1 MNIRHF
7 FDNIDEKTIDRITD
21 KYPPLSSDDKER
33 LYAMS
38 KNKYN
43 SEKKENKNNYS
54 EVMGVERYRKPVWHK
69 AVSAVAAAVVVLGGI
84 GGGVLLLDKSGETD
98 PISDIEVLQPEYD
111 YTAIATEL
119 TDKLLEMENTI
130 CYGDI
135 SYDEYDRKVIDI
147 VCSDDSAQFES
158 PCEAILYKVT
168 DPRFTCRRDLYDEL
182 RSIFTKQRYDEND
195 FSTATIFRFDLNFYL
210 GSELSDYIV
219 DGSMD
224 IAENFDNDDESI
236 GYAVYC
242 DINGEL
248 YVRQCDFELSEYTS
262 DVIIKETGENSFTA
276 TRSYTEHYTEDITS
290 ERCFDF
296 VLENGEWKIDKV
308 YLSDEESEDVT
319 ESEDEYDYTAIA
331 TELSDKYLELE
342 NMVCYGGISYDENEM
357 KSYTV
362 YDSFDELELIF
373 YKVTDPRFICEQDF
387 YDEIRSIHTNQRYPD
402 DNFTYTTF
410 FAGCNLDSCFGGELS
425 EYAANGRIDLAADYG
440 NGNGY
445 SLLGVYCYYNGE
457 LYVTPFDY
465 DYELAE
471 YTSDVIIKE
480 TGENSFTATRKFKS
494 QLNSVGDYYKVFE
507 IVLENGEWKIDEAY
521 VSSEESENESE
532 DGYDYTAIAQQLF
545 DDYLEVES
553 VIKWGDVSYDENDSI
568 TFYTY
573 NSNDAEWADN
583 NVGERTFCK
592 VTDERFSSCQD
603 IYEMLRAI
611 TTTEC
616 EPKENFMNADWFDQF
631 NLSSFLGG
639 DVSMFEVG
647 EKIDINH
654 EISDWRWPGYS
665 INRSVFVEYNGELY
679 VNRRYNETPEFTSDV
694 IINETSG
701 NSFTATR
708 NYKSPVNSVEE
719 YCIFEFAL
727 ENGEWK
733 INHMLNN

>member
-7 FDNIDEKTIDRITD
+7 FDNIDEKTIDRITE
-21 KYPPLSSDDKER
+21 KYLPLSSDDKER

-43 SEKKENKNNYS
+43 SEKKENKNDYS
-54 EVMGVERYRKPVWHK
+54 EVMGVERYRKPVWQK
-69 AVSAVAAAVVVLGGI
+69 VISAVAAAVVVLGGI
-84 GGGVLLLDKSGETD
+84 GGGVLLLGKSGETD

-308 YLSDEESEDVT
+308 YLAGD
-319 ESEDEYDYTAIA
+319 ESEDE
-331 TELSDKYLELE
+331 
-342 NMVCYGGISYDENEM
+342 
-357 KSYTV
+357 
-362 YDSFDELELIF
+362 
-373 YKVTDPRFICEQDF
+373 
-387 YDEIRSIHTNQRYPD
+387 
-402 DNFTYTTF
+402 
-410 FAGCNLDSCFGGELS
+410 
-425 EYAANGRIDLAADYG
+425 
-440 NGNGY
+440 
-445 SLLGVYCYYNGE
+445 
-457 LYVTPFDY
+457 
-465 DYELAE
+465 
-471 YTSDVIIKE
+471 
-480 TGENSFTATRKFKS
+480 
-494 QLNSVGDYYKVFE
+494 
-507 IVLENGEWKIDEAY
+507 
-521 VSSEESENESE
+521 
-532 DGYDYTAIAQQLF
+532 YDYTAIAQQLF

-583 NVGERTFCK
+583 NVGERTFYK

-639 DVSMFEVG
+639 DVSMFEIG
-647 EKIDINH
+647 ENIDINH
-654 EISDWRWPGYS
+654 EISDWRWSGYS
-665 INRSVFVEYNGELY
+665 INRSIFVEYNGELY

-719 YCIFEFAL
+719 YCILEFAL

>member
-7 FDNIDEKTIDRITD
+7 FDNIDEKTIDRITE

-43 SEKKENKNNYS
+43 SEKKENKNDYS
-54 EVMGVERYRKPVWHK
+54 EVMGVERYRKPVWQK
-69 AVSAVAAAVVVLGGI
+69 VISAVAAAVVVLGGI
-84 GGGVLLLDKSGETD
+84 GGGVLLLGKSGETD
-98 PISDIEVLQPEYD
+98 PISDIEVSQPEYD

-135 SYDEYDRKVIDI
+135 SYDEYDRTVIDI

-195 FSTATIFRFDLNFYL
+195 FSTATIFGFDLNFYL

-236 GYAVYC
+236 CYAVYC

-276 TRSYTEHYTEDITS
+276 TRSYIGDFVIGDGTS
-290 ERCFDF
+290 NRCFEF
-296 VLENGEWKIDKV
+296 VLEAGKWKIDKV

-342 NMVCYGGISYDENEM
+342 NIICFGGISYDENEM

-362 YDSFDELELIF
+362 YDSFDEFELIF

-425 EYAANGRIDLAADYG
+425 EYAANGRIDLAANYG

-494 QLNSVGDYYKVFE
+494 QFNSVGDYYKVFE
-507 IVLENGEWKIDEAY
+507 IVLENGEWKIDNVERVVSDEEAIG
-521 VSSEESENESE
+521 N
-532 DGYDYTAIAQQLF
+532 AIA
-545 DDYLEVES
+545 
-553 VIKWGDVSYDENDSI
+553 SYVDTLIRSD
-568 TFYTY
+568 
-573 NSNDAEWADN
+573 
-583 NVGERTFCK
+583 
-592 VTDERFSSCQD
+592 TDKYGN
-603 IYEMLRAI
+603 IYEN
-611 TTTEC
+611 
-616 EPKENFMNADWFDQF
+616 PDVFDF
-631 NLSSFLGG
+631 G
-639 DVSMFEVG
+639 FEIVG
-647 EKIDINH
+647 
-654 EISDWRWPGYS
+654 
-665 INRSVFVEYNGELY
+665 YNGENNCTARVILTDYDY
-679 VNRRYNETPEFTSDV
+679 VDIIELTAEIDIKEQKV
-694 IINETSG
+694 INAEIIE
-701 NSFTATR
+701 
-708 NYKSPVNSVEE
+708 
-719 YCIFEFAL
+719 L
-727 ENGEWK
+727 Q
-733 INHMLNN
+733 

>member
-7 FDNIDEKTIDRITD
+7 FDNIDEKTIDRITE

-43 SEKKENKNNYS
+43 SENKNDYS
-54 EVMGVERYRKPVWHK
+54 EVMGVERYRKPVWQK
-69 AVSAVAAAVVVLGGI
+69 VISAVAAAVVVLGGI
-84 GGGVLLLDKSGETD
+84 GGGVLLLGKSGETD
-98 PISDIEVLQPEYD
+98 LISDIEVSQPEYD

-135 SYDEYDRKVIDI
+135 SYDEYDRTVIDI

-195 FSTATIFRFDLNFYL
+195 FSTATIFGFDLNFYL

-236 GYAVYC
+236 CYAVYC

-276 TRSYTEHYTEDITS
+276 TRSYIGDFVIGDGTS
-290 ERCFDF
+290 NRCFEF
-296 VLENGEWKIDKV
+296 VLEAGKWKIDKV

-342 NMVCYGGISYDENEM
+342 NIICFGGISYDENEM

-362 YDSFDELELIF
+362 YDSFDEFELIF

-425 EYAANGRIDLAADYG
+425 EYAANGRIDLAANYG

-494 QLNSVGDYYKVFE
+494 QFNSVGDYYKVFE
-507 IVLENGEWKIDEAY
+507 IVLENGEWKIDNVERVVSDEEAIG
-521 VSSEESENESE
+521 N
-532 DGYDYTAIAQQLF
+532 AIA
-545 DDYLEVES
+545 
-553 VIKWGDVSYDENDSI
+553 SYVDTLIRSD
-568 TFYTY
+568 
-573 NSNDAEWADN
+573 
-583 NVGERTFCK
+583 
-592 VTDERFSSCQD
+592 TDKYGN
-603 IYEMLRAI
+603 IYEN
-611 TTTEC
+611 
-616 EPKENFMNADWFDQF
+616 PDVFDF
-631 NLSSFLGG
+631 SF
-639 DVSMFEVG
+639 EIVG
-647 EKIDINH
+647 
-654 EISDWRWPGYS
+654 
-665 INRSVFVEYNGELY
+665 YNGENNCTARVILTDYDY
-679 VNRRYNETPEFTSDV
+679 VDIIELTAEIDIKEQKV
-694 IINETSG
+694 INAEIIE
-701 NSFTATR
+701 
-708 NYKSPVNSVEE
+708 
-719 YCIFEFAL
+719 L
-727 ENGEWK
+727 Q
-733 INHMLNN
+733 

>member
-7 FDNIDEKTIDRITD
+7 FDNIDEKTIDRITE

-43 SEKKENKNNYS
+43 SEKKENKNDYS
-54 EVMGVERYRKPVWHK
+54 EVMGVERYRKPVWQK
-69 AVSAVAAAVVVLGGI
+69 VISAVAAAVVVLGGI
-84 GGGVLLLDKSGETD
+84 GGGVLLLNKGGETE
-98 PISDIEVLQPEYD
+98 PISDIEVSQPEYD

-119 TDKLLEMENTI
+119 TDKLLEIENTI

-135 SYDEYDRKVIDI
+135 SYDEYDRTVIDI
-147 VCSDDSAQFES
+147 VCSDDSAQFEP
-158 PCEAILYKVT
+158 PCEAVLYKVT

-182 RSIFTKQRYDEND
+182 RSVFTKQNYDEND
-195 FSTATIFRFDLNFYL
+195 FSTATIFGFDLNFYL

-236 GYAVYC
+236 CYAVYC
-242 DINGEL
+242 DVNGEL
-248 YVRQCDFELSEYTS
+248 YVSQCNFELAEYTS
-262 DVIIKETGENSFTA
+262 DVIIKETGENRFTA
-276 TRSYTEHYTEDITS
+276 TRGYRGDFVIGDGTS
-290 ERCFDF
+290 NRCFEF
-296 VLENGEWKIDKV
+296 VLEAGKWKIDKV

-342 NMVCYGGISYDENEM
+342 NIICFGGISYDENEM

-362 YDSFDELELIF
+362 YDSFDEFELIF
-373 YKVTDPRFICEQDF
+373 YKVTDPRFTCEQDF

-425 EYAANGRIDLAADYG
+425 EYAANGRIDLAANYG

-494 QLNSVGDYYKVFE
+494 QFNSVGDYYKVFE
-507 IVLENGEWKIDEAY
+507 IVLENGEWKIDNVERVVSDEEAIG
-521 VSSEESENESE
+521 N
-532 DGYDYTAIAQQLF
+532 AIA
-545 DDYLEVES
+545 
-553 VIKWGDVSYDENDSI
+553 SYVDTLIRSD
-568 TFYTY
+568 
-573 NSNDAEWADN
+573 
-583 NVGERTFCK
+583 
-592 VTDERFSSCQD
+592 TDKYGN
-603 IYEMLRAI
+603 IYEN
-611 TTTEC
+611 
-616 EPKENFMNADWFDQF
+616 P
-631 NLSSFLGG
+631 
-639 DVSMFEVG
+639 DVVDFGFEIVG
-647 EKIDINH
+647 
-654 EISDWRWPGYS
+654 
-665 INRSVFVEYNGELY
+665 YNGENNCTARVILTDYDY
-679 VNRRYNETPEFTSDV
+679 VDIIELTAEIDIKEQKV
-694 IINETSG
+694 INAEIIE
-701 NSFTATR
+701 
-708 NYKSPVNSVEE
+708 
-719 YCIFEFAL
+719 L
-727 ENGEWK
+727 Q
-733 INHMLNN
+733 